1 MRVVIFGSG
10 GHGRVVWD
18 ILTVGGHDVVGFLD
32 DQPAATHVLGL
43 PVVARAAGLPPHDGM
58 IVAVG
63 DNHVRAAKFAELR
76 AAGVTLVNAIHPSA
90 IVARRVT
97 LGVGVVIAAGVVV
110 NIDSAIGDNVI
121 LNTGATIDHDNRIGD
136 HAHVAP
142 GCHLAGGITV
152 GEGAFLGTGTSVVP
166 GRRIGAWAMTG
177 AGAVVVHDVDA
188 GARVAGV
195 PARPMKPKRERA

>member
-1 MRVVIFGSG
+1 
-10 GHGRVVWD
+10 
-18 ILTVGGHDVVGFLD
+18 
-32 DQPAATHVLGL
+32 
-43 PVVARAAGLPPHDGM
+43 
-58 IVAVG
+58 
-63 DNHVRAAKFAELR
+63 
-76 AAGVTLVNAIHPSA
+76 
-90 IVARRVT
+90 
-97 LGVGVVIAAGVVV
+97 
-110 NIDSAIGDNVI
+110 